1 MGNSHAM
8 SAERPG
14 YPSQVSHQSTTS
26 QDYGQA
32 QPAAPSAYEQAQQAA
47 GQQRP
52 VAGNQAAPRNPQ
64 ANGPAD
70 TAGMLRGL
78 QAWMADLD
86 RRLSIRTK
94 LLLGLVAVAI
104 GAAGAAIFLSIEANR
119 TTASQ
124 REFAELKRDVEQIQQ
139 QLGIMPTETELE
151 EATGAAEEAAEEAE
165 SAAEEAESAAGSAD
179 EAAAEAEGAA
189 DQAAEEEIDASSI
202 LDEAKKESF
211 DDLDSGAP
219 PMPEIG
225 TD

>member
-1 MGNSHAM
+1 M
-8 SAERPG
+8 SVERPG
-14 YPSQVSHQSTTS
+14 YP
-26 QDYGQA
+26 
-32 QPAAPSAYEQAQQAA
+32 
-47 GQQRP
+47 
-52 VAGNQAAPRNPQ
+52 PQ
-64 ANGPAD
+64 ASQQPTHPQATGPAD
-70 TAGMLRGL
+70 TASVIRGL

-104 GAAGAAIFLSIEANR
+104 GAAGAAIFLSVEANR

-165 SAAEEAESAAGSAD
+165 RAAEEAEGAAGSAD
-179 EAAAEAEGAA
+179 DAAVDAEGAALDAEGAA
-189 DQAAEEEIDASSI
+189 DQAAEEELDADSI
-202 LDEAKKESF
+202 LDKARREHF
-211 DDLDSGAP
+211 DDLKSGAP
-219 PMPEIG
+219 PMPDIG